1 MVFYDAIFIGCN
13 DLVGF
18 YSGVIVSGVL
28 LLHQFMDSSV
38 SSKTSCTKGYSHTS
52 VSLNQIDDNGFQ
64 IFNTWLQQQIRR
76 ITFLGSLQC
85 FSKPILARIGHC
97 NTYFSDATY
106 FYIVVRNSG

>member
-1 MVFYDAIFIGCN
+1 MLDTFFFLIK
-13 DLVGF
+13 
-18 YSGVIVSGVL
+18 
-28 LLHQFMDSSV
+28 QDSSV